1 MLVSLLGFEWDAS
14 SSYARGSA
22 SGPSMI
28 RAQLFNEASSAFSL
42 SGVDIRQVLTVRQF
56 PALAAD
62 AAACRE
68 QISAC
73 VAQEL
78 AAGYAPLSLGGDHS
92 ITYPILEAI
101 KARHGPV
108 NVLHIDAHPDMYDE
122 FDGDRYSHASPFAR
136 ALEGGCINNLV
147 QVGIRSSNPQLREFG
162 QRHDVTMLGAE
173 QVGDV
178 PYDRLQGPL
187 YISIDLDG
195 LDPAFAPGV
204 THQEPG
210 GLTTREVIAMIARCP
225 GQVIGADVV
234 ELNTERDINLLTAN
248 VAARLVK
255 ELAAKM
261 AAEPV

>member
-1 MLVSLLGFEWDAS
+1 
-14 SSYARGSA
+14 
-22 SGPSMI
+22 MI
-28 RAQLFNEASSAFSL
+28 RAQLFYDASSAFSL

-225 GQVIGADVV
+225 GQVIGGDVV